1 MGRMSRPRAP
11 CMRAWPQ
18 MQERKAARMTEEQQ
32 SSASGALLGELFS
45 TSARPAF
52 GGNRSKDEEVQCDPV
67 ERHS

>member
-1 MGRMSRPRAP
+1 
-11 CMRAWPQ
+11 